1 MIYSNTQP
9 GFSLTS
15 SWYCVRYSNSAT
27 GESYFMV
34 YESPSTGS
42 RSVTFP
48 VNLPIDAVVQKAW
61 ISCDLNTPFSGARIK
76 RINGSTIPADGICDV
91 DGIVATTTEFRAN
104 FTFQANGQV
113 YHDYTK
119 HYSSLQVLEPTLHIS
134 YTSVMGGGDE
144 EEVTIGQNPGK
155 GLQLPRLLGADWRE
169 VERLRPCNLK
179 LSLRLSPLSNAVMQL
194 PPNSTDV
201 PPRAF
206 VELFDPHGSV
216 GIFRVMRTESDHSG
230 YRAGQKVYLDH
241 AFCTLSDNLVVGVQ
255 AMSAPV
261 RVVVATLLTAQT
273 ETHWVLG
280 DCDVPEDIEFVYS
293 PSEENLLQALTDIM
307 AMLPDQYAFEF
318 EMERHPFT
326 MHIRKLPDAVGCEFR
341 ANRNVTSAHVS
352 IDTYDMCTRVLPYGA
367 GKDENRINL
376 AGITG
381 SYFLDSTE
389 AASRWGYI
397 TRSFSNDQI
406 YDALTLKEVA
416 QRYLDRHDHPSVS
429 ITVDGS
435 ELSELTGESF
445 DRLSMGKMCA
455 LELPDVKLS
464 MLERLVGV
472 DYPDVYGRPTVITAT
487 LSAFV
492 RKASDEIAQLMRE
505 ATNSKLLGGK
515 IDEKTFNASH
525 SGATVSNPLVRYF
538 QVEGY
543 GNVIRVSLTY
553 TQSQKQG
560 NLTVDGTGVG
570 EIEQNTL
577 IDITPYLKR
586 DENGVVTVGD
596 HWIRITP
603 NSSVDGIGI
612 TATITVTSVVRNA

>member
-1 MIYSNTQP
+1 MIYENTLDD
-9 GFSLTS
+9 FSLS
-15 SWYCVRYSNSAT
+15 SMWICLYGMGPSNSEWVI
-27 GESYFMV
+27 GQG
-34 YESPSTGS
+34 PSTGAKS
-42 RSVTFP
+42 LVFP
-48 VNLPIDAVVQKAW
+48 ISLPIDAVVHKAW
-61 ISCDLNTPFSGARIK
+61 ISCKTGNSPSTGIRFFRM
-76 RINGSTIPADGICDV
+76 NGSTVPADGICAV
-91 DGIVATTTEFRAN
+91 DGIVATTAEYRAN
-104 FTFQANGQV
+104 FAFQANGQI
-113 YHDYTK
+113 YHNYSK
-119 HYSSLQVLEPTLHIS
+119 HYSTLKVLAPTLHIS

-155 GLQLPRLLGADWRE
+155 GLQLPRLLGSDWRE
-169 VERLRPCNLK
+169 VERLRPSNLK
-179 LSLRLSPLSNAVMQL
+179 LSLRLSPLSSAVMQL

-216 GIFRVMRTESDHSG
+216 GIFRVMRTENDHSG

-241 AFCTLSDNLVVGVQ
+241 AFCTLSDNLVAGVQ

-261 RVVVATLLTAQT
+261 GVVVATLLTAQT

-280 DCDVPEDIEFVYS
+280 DCDVPEDIEFVYT
-293 PSEENLLQALTDIM
+293 PSEENLLQTLTDIM

-326 MHIRKLPDAVGCEFR
+326 MHIRKLPDTVGCEFR

-367 GKDENRINL
+367 GEDDDRINL
-376 AGITG
+376 SGLTG

-389 AASRWGYI
+389 AAQEWGYI
-397 TRSFSNDQI
+397 TRRIQSDQI
-406 YDALTLKEVA
+406 FDALTLQEVA

-455 LELPDVKLS
+455 LELPDAKLS

-487 LSAFV
+487 LSTFV

-505 ATNSKLLGGK
+505 ATNSKVLGGSIK
-515 IDEKTFNASH
+515 ETEYSH
-525 SGATVSNPLVRYF
+525 TKSGAAVSDPFTLYF
-538 QVEGY
+538 NIEGY
-543 GNVIRVSLTY
+543 GNVLNVSLTY
-553 TQSQKQG
+553 TQTSKQG
-560 NLTVDGTGVG
+560 NLTVDYNGVG
-570 EIEQNTL
+570 TIPQGTD
-577 IDITPYLKR
+577 IDITPYMRR
-586 DENGVVTVGD
+586 DDLGVIDTGE

-603 NSSVDGIGI
+603 
-612 TATITVTSVVRNA
+612 TAYDDNIVISATVTVRTVEKNK